1 LGFISLPRE
10 IQKLSLQLKSK
21 EIQAMKGDEDG
32 PDAEE
37 EDPVLDRRLYDSIT
51 NFMETRM
58 AVDHLLL

>member
-1 LGFISLPRE
+1 
-10 IQKLSLQLKSK
+10 
-21 EIQAMKGDEDG
+21 MKGDEDG